1 MNPAAGSPPVV
12 FESANAAL
20 ITDSLSNL
28 QRIETLLV
36 KFDQPRLGGLQ
47 TKFYTL
53 HFAKA
58 SEVVAKM
65 HIILAGALQSQLG
78 SSTTYSPDD
87 RTNQVVLVTDPRQY
101 DFFDNL
107 IAKLDIKSDA
117 NTRNDVIYLKY
128 ASAKDVASSLAQL
141 VSTQNGVARKAGSE
155 SPTPA
160 ASRPAAPGAAPT
172 PAPATP
178 TAVASAIESLKGET
192 SNQFSTLLTILPE
205 ERSNAIIV
213 SGTEGDIRLIN
224 ELIAKIDIILAQV
237 RIEVVIAE
245 VSLTDSATTGISA
258 LGLQVQDGKL
268 VGFSGSGAGF
278 GVTNGTLIN
287 AITGTSELSAVIA
300 LNTTPRKN
308 DTNILSVP
316 TILTTHGKEGK
327 LFVGESRPVISSYLN
342 DTNAVGTASGTGYR
356 STVNMQDIGI
366 QLSVKPLIGLD
377 GAVQLEVK
385 QEVSD
390 ILGEILIDGNPQPRI
405 GKRTTDSFITAKNGE
420 IIVLGGMQRD
430 SRLKSTSRLGPL
442 PFIGDLLGSRTNEA
456 TRTDLVFFLR
466 PTVLTNTPADNAPA
480 IQQLKEFPKEQ
491 REQVQKVIN
500 PLPANP

>member
-1 MNPAAGSPPVV
+1 V
-12 FESANAAL
+12 
-20 ITDSLSNL
+20 
-28 QRIETLLV
+28 
-36 KFDQPRLGGLQ
+36 
-47 TKFYTL
+47 
-53 HFAKA
+53 
-58 SEVVAKM
+58 
-65 HIILAGALQSQLG
+65 
-78 SSTTYSPDD
+78 
-87 RTNQVVLVTDPRQY
+87 
-101 DFFDNL
+101 
-107 IAKLDIKSDA
+107 
-117 NTRNDVIYLKY
+117 
-128 ASAKDVASSLAQL
+128 
-141 VSTQNGVARKAGSE
+141 
-155 SPTPA
+155 TPA
-160 ASRPAAPGAAPT
+160 APANQ
-172 PAPATP
+172 PAI
-178 TAVASAIESLKGET
+178 VSALENLKGES
-192 SNQFSTLLTILPE
+192 SNQFSPLLTILPE

-245 VSLTDSATTGISA
+245 VSLTDSATSGISA

-268 VGFSGSGAGF
+268 VGFSGTGAGF
-278 GVTNGTLIN
+278 GVTNGSLIN

-342 DTNAVGTASGTGYR
+342 DTNSVGTASGSGYR

-366 QLSVKPLIGLD
+366 ELSVKPLIGLD

-430 SRLKSTSRLGPL
+430 SRLKSISRLGPL
-442 PFIGDLLGSRTNEA
+442 PFIGDLLGSRTNEV

-466 PTVLTNTPADNAPA
+466 PTVLTNTPVDNAPA
-480 IQQLKEFPKEQ
+480 IEHLKRFPAEQ
-491 REQVQKVIN
+491 REQVKQVIN
-500 PLPANP
+500 PVPAKP